1 MQYFFRHTTDGT
13 FAFNMTYVRLGL
25 ILFLLIIYK
34 LKDKKKLLESLLVT
48 SLILQG
54 ILFAWYAMDFD
65 LLIKEGLPLYHC
77 RLAGIMV
84 AISYFLKKE
93 KIQSYFADLALIGTS
108 IAFSIPDPSK
118 FAWPHVTNLT
128 YVANHYVLMAC
139 GMLICLKN
147 KQKLGF
153 KEIFLTTAII
163 NALIL
168 ILDLGLNANYGYLVK
183 VPIEYFNG
191 LSPIIISLAMTG
203 LMSGAIYL
211 VEIIKEK
218 IRNKKA
224 RKI

>member
-25 ILFLLIIYK
+25 ILFLLIVYK

-54 ILFAWYAMDFD
+54 VLFAWYAMDFD

-84 AISYFLKKE
+84 AISYFLRKE

-153 KEIFLTTAII
+153 KEIFLTTAVI
-163 NALIL
+163 NSIIL
-168 ILDLGLNANYGYLVK
+168 ILDLSLNANYGYLVK

-218 IRNKKA
+218 IRNKKG
-224 RKI
+224 RKN

>member
-25 ILFLLIIYK
+25 ILFLLIVYK
-34 LKDKKKLLESLLVT
+34 LKDKKRLLESLLVT

-54 ILFAWYAMDFD
+54 VLFAWYAMDFD

-93 KIQSYFADLALIGTS
+93 KIQTYFADLALIGTS

-153 KEIFLTTAII
+153 KEIFLTTAVI
-163 NALIL
+163 NSIIL
-168 ILDLGLNANYGYLVK
+168 ILDLSLNANYGYLVK

>member
-25 ILFLLIIYK
+25 ILFLLIVYK

-54 ILFAWYAMDFD
+54 VLFAWYAMDFD

-84 AISYFLKKE
+84 AISYFLRKE

-153 KEIFLTTAII
+153 KEIFLTTAVI
-163 NALIL
+163 NSIIL
-168 ILDLGLNANYGYLVK
+168 ILDLSLNANYGYLVK

>member
-25 ILFLLIIYK
+25 ILFLLIVYK

-54 ILFAWYAMDFD
+54 VLFAWYAMDFD

-93 KIQSYFADLALIGTS
+93 KIQTYFADLALIGTS

-153 KEIFLTTAII
+153 KEIFLTTAVI
-163 NALIL
+163 NSIIL
-168 ILDLGLNANYGYLVK
+168 ILDLSLNANYGYLVK

>member
-25 ILFLLIIYK
+25 ILFLLIVYK

-54 ILFAWYAMDFD
+54 VLFAWYAMDFD

-93 KIQSYFADLALIGTS
+93 KIQTYFADLALIGTS

-153 KEIFLTTAII
+153 KEIFLTTAVI
-163 NALIL
+163 NSIIL
-168 ILDLGLNANYGYLVK
+168 ILDLSLNANYGYLVK

-224 RKI
+224 RKN

>member
-25 ILFLLIIYK
+25 ILFLLIVYK
-34 LKDKKKLLESLLVT
+34 LKDKKRLLESLLVT

-147 KQKLGF
+147 KKKLGF
-153 KEIFLTTAII
+153 KEIFLTTAVI
-163 NALIL
+163 NSIIL
-168 ILDLGLNANYGYLVK
+168 ILDLSLNANYGYLVK

>member
-54 ILFAWYAMDFD
+54 VLFAWYAMDFD

-93 KIQSYFADLALIGTS
+93 KIQTYFADLALIGTS

-153 KEIFLTTAII
+153 KEIFLTTAVI
-163 NALIL
+163 NSIIL
-168 ILDLGLNANYGYLVK
+168 ILDLSLNANYGYLVK
-183 VPIEYFNG
+183 VPIEYFSG

>member
-25 ILFLLIIYK
+25 VLFLLIIYK
-34 LKDKKKLLESLLVT
+34 FKDKKKLLEGMLIT

-54 ILFAWYAMDFD
+54 ILLSWYAMDFD
-65 LLIKEGLPLYHC
+65 LFIEEGLPLYHC
-77 RLAGIMV
+77 RIAGIMV

-118 FAWPHVTNLT
+118 FTWPHVTNLT
-128 YVANHYVLMAC
+128 YLANHYVLMAC
-139 GMLICLKN
+139 GILICLKN
-147 KQKLGF
+147 KQKLNF
-153 KEIFLTTAII
+153 KEILLTTSII

-168 ILDLGLNANYGYLVK
+168 ILDLGLNVNYGYLVK
-183 VPIEYFNG
+183 VPIAYFDG
-191 LSPIIISLAMTG
+191 TSPIIITLAMTG

-211 VEIIKEK
+211 IEIIKEK
-218 IRNKKA
+218 IRKKKA
-224 RKI
+224 RKN